1 MKKQK
6 YEILN
11 IKKNNPDYLAA
22 TLDKRKSVV
31 NSVICGLLTGTSLAG
46 LGIMNYTFI
55 NGMVEDP
62 SLIATV
68 PVLAILD
75 CIGGF
80 AAIGFGTITSSLID
94 AAKDDNKKQKEILT
108 DAEEKSKLVMRY
120 KK

>member
-55 NGMVEDP
+55 
-62 SLIATV
+62 
-68 PVLAILD
+68 
-75 CIGGF
+75 
-80 AAIGFGTITSSLID
+80 
-94 AAKDDNKKQKEILT
+94 K
-108 DAEEKSKLVMRY
+108 
-120 KK
+120 